1 LYKVVEEIQ
10 CEVEQ
15 EKEMADAMKEIK
27 RSENMIKYKDEI
39 KNRPRKEWIMGK
51 KQRENIAKESKKDLK
66 NLKNKL
72 IK

>member
-1 LYKVVEEIQ
+1 
-10 CEVEQ
+10 
-15 EKEMADAMKEIK
+15 MADAMKEIK